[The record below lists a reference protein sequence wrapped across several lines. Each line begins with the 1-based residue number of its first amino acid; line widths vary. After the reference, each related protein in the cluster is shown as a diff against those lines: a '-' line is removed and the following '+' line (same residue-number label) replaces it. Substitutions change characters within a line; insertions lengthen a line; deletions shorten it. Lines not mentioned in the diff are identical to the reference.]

1 MFPQLHTILHFR
13 KNGSISKKKIKLITT
28 TVVMEKVLLCQ
39 YVIIEIMPV
48 VDHVISRKIT
58 IFRYQNLL
66 ANFWEISETVLLENS
81 SNRQLGNSGASHR
94 PFYWKT
100 HPDQM

>member
-48 VDHVISRKIT
+48 ADHVISRKIT

-81 SNRQLGNSGASHR
+81 SNRQLENCGATHR

-100 HPDQM
+100 HK